1 MPPDGRR
8 EGMDNGLAKPVR
20 SIRDVVEAQ
29 SRRIDDINS
38 QLESARVALPER
50 KTIERAKGILMRSRR
65 LSEKDAYTLLRQ
77 TAMSQNKRIFEVAQA
92 IISMADI
99 FKP

>member
-1 MPPDGRR
+1 MKAANVSESDRHILP
-8 EGMDNGLAKPVR
+8 ECAH
-20 SIRDVVEAQ
+20 
-29 SRRIDDINS
+29 RRIDDINS
-38 QLESARVALPER
+38 QLESARVALAER

-77 TAMSQNKRIFEVAQA
+77 TAMSQNKRIIEVAEA

-99 FKP
+99 FRA